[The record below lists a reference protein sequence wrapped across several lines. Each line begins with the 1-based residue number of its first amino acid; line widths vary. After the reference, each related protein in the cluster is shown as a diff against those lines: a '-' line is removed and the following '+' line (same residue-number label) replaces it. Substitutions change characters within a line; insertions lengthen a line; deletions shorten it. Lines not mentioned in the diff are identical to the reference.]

1 MAPLTHLFVL
11 AAATSVSAFTAPSAF
26 TRSSTALKESF
37 GLDFAE
43 DSYENTPDV
52 LLGEANYKQWVTR
65 INEDSFL
72 NRKVR
77 YSMR

>member
-26 TRSSTALKESF
+26 TRSSTALKASF